1 MNEKQVIIVDEQ
13 DNEIGVVP
21 RSEHDKHFYRVSALW
36 VTNSKGEFLLAQRAL
51 TKKHHPGKWGPAVAG
66 TVEKGETYLSNI
78 IKETE
83 EEIGILLKDSDFIVG
98 PKISNLDD
106 KSRNHHYFT
115 QWFFYQTEVSDAD
128 FNYDEV
134 EVANV
139 KWFTKEDVEQSLET
153 FLPSMMSYINKFNQ
167 Q

>member
-1 MNEKQVIIVDEQ
+1 MSSEKQVIIVDEQ

-21 RSEHDKHFYRVSALW
+21 RSEHDAHIFRVSALW
-36 VTNSKGEFLLAQRAL
+36 VTNSKGEFLLAQRSFD
-51 TKKHHPGKWGPAVAG
+51 KKHNPGKWGPAVSG
-66 TVEKGETYLSNI
+66 TIEQNETYLSNI

-83 EEIGILLKDSDFIVG
+83 EEIGLTLKESDINLG

-106 KSRNHHYFT
+106 KSREHHYFT
-115 QWFFYQTEVSDAD
+115 QWFFYQTDSKEED
-128 FNYDEV
+128 FKYDQT

-139 KWFTKEDVEQSLET
+139 KWFTKEEVEKSLKT

-167 Q
+167 